1 MEKVT
6 VIDTQSVIWLK
17 TRTQAIKTVTFS
29 PRQMAET
36 VREQTETETVLYST
50 SEQHV
55 NSDYL

>member
-17 TRTQAIKTVTFS
+17 TRTQTIKTVTFS

-36 VREQTETETVLYST
+36 VREERKQFVLYST
-50 SEQHV
+50 SEKHV